1 MARAFRSALGAGA
14 GKIAWDVASRSLSF
28 ALSILV
34 ARSLGAAGYG
44 SYAVFWYSAWM
55 LSQLTDLGLHLV
67 SLRSLSA
74 DFQARVFW
82 SASAAKAALSAA
94 VLLGTLVLGSPLL
107 LLLLAA
113 HVFGSWVE
121 FLGVTLRSRRLI
133 AREGILLT
141 TLRFG
146 WLAGALWALSRGAGL
161 EALAR
166 AMALASLPAL
176 VLAAL
181 LVAPAVRGSFSQASR
196 SEVRGLL
203 TAALPLAV
211 TSAITMVYLRADL
224 LILAALSGQS
234 EAGLFQS
241 AFRVFEATFVLS
253 GGIAAGTFPFLA
265 ARFVRSSLEERE
277 DFRALARFVLGL
289 LLLVGV
295 PLGVGLALFSETV
308 IGLLYGAGYRDAS
321 RPLAFL
327 GLAVVAVFANALTT
341 HVLVAS
347 RRNLRLVGSMLAR
360 LAVGCGLDFLLVP
373 LWGATGAA
381 ISVAAAEWSLLAIT
395 LVCVSDLLGLSWKPR
410 RSATR
415 EEASSCS

>member
-74 DFQARVFW
+74 DFQPRVFG
-82 SASAAKAALSAA
+82 SAAAAKAALSA
-94 VLLGTLVLGSPLL
+94 VVVLGTLVLGSPLL
-107 LLLLAA
+107 VLLVAA
-113 HVFGSWVE
+113 NVVGSWVE
-121 FLGVTLRSRRLI
+121 FFGVTLRSQRRI
-133 AREGILLT
+133 ATEGILLT
-141 TLRFG
+141 ALRLG
-146 WLAGALWALSRGAGL
+146 WLVAALWALSEGAGL
-161 EALAR
+161 EGLAR
-166 AMALASLPAL
+166 ALALSSLPAL
-176 VLAAL
+176 ALATFF
-181 LVAPAVRGSFSQASR
+181 VAPAVKGAMSGASR
-196 SEVRGLL
+196 FEAQRLIA
-203 TAALPLAV
+203 AALPLAA
-211 TSAITMVYLRADL
+211 TSAITMLYLRADL
-224 LILAALSGQS
+224 LILAALTGRS
-234 EAGLFQS
+234 EAGIFQS

-253 GGIAAGTFPFLA
+253 GGIAAGTFPYLA
-265 ARFVRSSLEERE
+265 ARFERD
-277 DFRALARFVLGL
+277 DFRAMSRFVLGL

-295 PLGVGLALFSETV
+295 PLGLALAIFSERIIEILFGT
-308 IGLLYGAGYRDAS
+308 GYRDAS
-321 RPLAFL
+321 HPLTFL

-347 RRNLRLVGSMLAR
+347 RRNLRLVASMLAR

-373 LWGATGAA
+373 SWGATGAA
-381 ISVAAAEWSLLAIT
+381 IAVAAAEWSLLTIT
-395 LVCVSDLLGLSWKPR
+395 LVCVSDLIGLSWMPR
-410 RSATR
+410 RSTTR